1 MNESEV
7 KVGTWLSIGSPAIA
21 ELAAMCGFDWALLDL
36 EHGCESEAALPN
48 QMRALR
54 STKTKAIVRVGAPN
68 QDVIGRVLD
77 WGAHGIMV
85 PHVNSVQDA
94 FQCVRAANYPPL
106 GRRGYSRTVPAYD
119 YGLKPPDEGTKQPM
133 IIAQIETLEGVE
145 HAEEIAAVSG
155 IHALF
160 VGPAD
165 LTFDL
170 KVHHSARSYEEC
182 LKRVVKAAKDHHK
195 AAGILVRDVA
205 DFATLAEMGFN
216 WLALD
221 SDLGLLR
228 KGYQSLLKT
237 ARG

>member
-21 ELAAMCGFDWALLDL
+21 ELAAMCGFDWVLLDL

-106 GRRGYSRTVPAYD
+106 GRRGYSRTVPTYD
-119 YGLKPPDEGTKQPM
+119 YGLKPPSEETKPPM
-133 IIAQIETLEGVE
+133 IIAQIETLEAVE
-145 HAEEIAAVSG
+145 HADEIAAVSG

-221 SDLGLLR
+221 SDVGLLR

>member
-1 MNESEV
+1 MNSSETRL
-7 KVGTWLSIGSPAIA
+7 GTWLSFGSPAVA
-21 ELAAMCGFDWALLDL
+21 ELAAMCGFDWVLLDL

-54 STKTKAIVRVGAPN
+54 STATKAIVRVGAPN

-119 YGLKPPDEGTKQPM
+119 YGLQPPDEKSIPPVV
-133 IIAQIETLEGVE
+133 IAQIETLEAVE
-145 HAEEIAAVSG
+145 HADEIAAVSG

-170 KVHHSARSYEEC
+170 KVHHSARTYEEC
-182 LKRVVKAAKDHHK
+182 LKRVVKAAKDHQK
-195 AAGILVRDVA
+195 AAGILVRDTA
-205 DFATLAEMGFN
+205 DFANLKALGFN

-221 SDLGLLR
+221 SDIGLLR
-228 KGYQSLLKT
+228 KSYQSLLST
-237 ARG
+237 TRQ